1 MKALFITTIVFLF
14 GLQTMGQK
22 QADAPVEME
31 IRDVEL
37 TNTAL
42 MTATVQQ
49 GEKKTYTFYFINKV
63 WLGIEADGNTFTSD
77 STVAFFGTKPYR
89 INIIHYYEHI
99 PAIYV
104 EKKSGVANVLSKTI
118 SYTPDEKYIAPDLLE
133 YTYTATNNY
142 QQAQW
147 QSLAKHEQNAY
158 RLAVNELKETNDI
171 YVWLRLK
178 SNKNIVQVIILRKE
192 KPFPFIAYEIHDSSG
207 KADFSKQLVERNRIQ
222 QHIDTF
228 YQKYD
233 AAAHLPQGEK
243 QLFHKSALLL
253 FFRKPHP
260 NYEDSTLHVAIYAND
275 KLISSFVT
283 KHYLLLNNLNSN
295 THYHIK
301 AWYAIAPDNVV
312 NYRFFIPPYWWQQ
325 TWVHWLTALSLI
337 TLAALIEI
345 NVLRRRK
352 IKAEQKSQQTQ
363 ANLNAIRS
371 QLNPHFIFNAMNSI
385 QALIQQ
391 QKTDAANTYLT
402 RFATLLRSTL
412 QPKYQG
418 FIALQEEV
426 DLLEQYIQL
435 EQLRMPFEYH
445 ITINP
450 KIDTYAVELPGM
462 LLQPLVENAIKHGLP
477 FANVPIL
484 QINIDTQESDI
495 IISIINNGKCFE
507 QGKEGTGLTLVRN
520 KLAVLMQIQPHVLST
535 LHIEPLE
542 SGTKATII
550 LKNWLA

>member
-1 MKALFITTIVFLF
+1 
-14 GLQTMGQK
+14 
-22 QADAPVEME
+22 
-31 IRDVEL
+31 
-37 TNTAL
+37 
-42 MTATVQQ
+42 
-49 GEKKTYTFYFINKV
+49 
-63 WLGIEADGNTFTSD
+63 
-77 STVAFFGTKPYR
+77 
-89 INIIHYYEHI
+89 
-99 PAIYV
+99 
-104 EKKSGVANVLSKTI
+104 
-118 SYTPDEKYIAPDLLE
+118 
-133 YTYTATNNY
+133 
-142 QQAQW
+142 
-147 QSLAKHEQNAY
+147 
-158 RLAVNELKETNDI
+158 
-171 YVWLRLK
+171 
-178 SNKNIVQVIILRKE
+178 
-192 KPFPFIAYEIHDSSG
+192 
-207 KADFSKQLVERNRIQ
+207 
-222 QHIDTF
+222 
-228 YQKYD
+228 
-233 AAAHLPQGEK
+233 
-243 QLFHKSALLL
+243 
-253 FFRKPHP
+253 
-260 NYEDSTLHVAIYAND
+260 
-275 KLISSFVT
+275 
-283 KHYLLLNNLNSN
+283 
-295 THYHIK
+295 
-301 AWYAIAPDNVV
+301 V

-450 KIDTYAVELPGM
+450 KIDTYA
-462 LLQPLVENAIKHGLP
+462 PLVENAIKHGLP